1 MTRLG
6 RRDGRGVESAR
17 TDGSA
22 ASVREQKRRVGY
34 TDPTRATDR
43 KTTGDR
49 VFSIDE
55 SVTGG
60 LAHTRVC
67 RDPRDTFATIERPT
81 PNVRRSRA
89 TRRM

>member
-22 ASVREQKRRVGY
+22 ASVRELKRRVGY
-34 TDPTRATDR
+34 TDPHPRDGPEDD
-43 KTTGDR
+43 GDS

-55 SVTGG
+55 CVTG
-60 LAHTRVC
+60 
-67 RDPRDTFATIERPT
+67 
-81 PNVRRSRA
+81 
-89 TRRM
+89 